1 MRLEEEEEEKLGQQ
15 LWNSTNDVGEM
26 MAAIATVVN
35 QLGLLN
41 WPKLTQC

>member
-1 MRLEEEEEEKLGQQ
+1 MRVEEEEEEKLGQQ
-15 LWNSTNDVGEM
+15 LWRHKTMCGEM